1 MRPRTGS
8 ARTAPV
14 PPTDDV
20 IKILISTDN
29 HLGYLEKDPVRGD
42 DSFRV
47 FEEVLQL
54 AKSNNVD
61 MLLLGGDLF
70 HDNKPS
76 RNTVVRTMR
85 LLRHHC
91 LSPDGEVRLAVRSD
105 PSVVNYMD
113 PCVAVSLPVFVIHG
127 NHDDPTGGAGL
138 DALSS
143 LDLLANAGLITYFG
157 RAVSS
162 KKVEVAPILLQKGR
176 TALALYGLGNVRDEI
191 LYDTWAKQKRVKWLS
206 PEQPARRQAERHVNV
221 DGSEEEEG
229 EEESDDGDDVAWFNL
244 FVLHQNRLTRGSS
257 KGISDT
263 LLPTWLDYV
272 VWGHEHDSIPDLT
285 LSKPPIVQPGSTVA
299 TSLSGGEAKPKHAI
313 LLEVYKGKL
322 KHRAV
327 PLYTV
332 RNFLFEDIALS
343 TLSGL
348 SETDPEGL
356 NKFLEDTINDMVEKQ
371 ETLFDSKIA
380 TFQGGT
386 SKEVVNG
393 VRYPPRSFYVE
404 KLTGLVRQPL
414 IRLRVEVT
422 GNWEAPNPQRFGQA
436 YVGRVACAADIL
448 LFYRSKRRRLKTSR
462 TFLQGSGIGPEEEEG
477 EDDDGNVSLSQA
489 DADGQG
495 VVHIPKLVQYFL
507 YHRQVGGTGLKFLE
521 LDKLTGAVDQFVNK
535 LENRAIPDY
544 VQAYLKVQQDKT
556 LNEATQG
563 GKAFDESELLER
575 FKSEATAAANRIL
588 AESQPSLQVDG
599 AKATKAV
606 AKKSAVDQDENMG
619 VEQKKS
625 DPSTDTIEQQ
635 LNDVHAVLSKNPKI
649 AAVLGKT
656 SRLASDDDDDDDIEA
671 EPVARKRGS
680 RSSGRGRGRA
690 RGRGRS
696 TPVSSRKTAAA
707 RKPPARE
714 SSVRRSS
721 RAVDSVVIEDSDEDK
736 AESAKDEIV
745 LDDSEEEY
753 VPVPTT
759 RKRRA
764 RSSAAGSRSNSRA
777 RLEPTPVSQPRRSA
791 FASRARARRNTATI
805 DLDEESGDDAM

>member
-8 ARTAPV
+8 ARTVPV
-14 PPTDDV
+14 PPADDV

-47 FEEVLQL
+47 FEEVLEL

-85 LLRHHC
+85 LLRSHC

-105 PSVVNYMD
+105 PSLVNYMD

-143 LDLLANAGLITYFG
+143 LDLLSNAGLITYFG

-176 TALALYGLGNVRDEI
+176 TALALYGLGNVRDEV

-206 PEQPARRQAERHVNV
+206 PEQPARRQAERHVDV
-221 DGSEEEEG
+221 DGSDEEEE
-229 EEESDDGDDVAWFNL
+229 EEELDDDIAWFNL

-299 TSLSGGEAKPKHAI
+299 TSLSAGEAKPKHAI
-313 LLEVYKGKL
+313 LLEVYKCKL

-332 RNFLFEDIALS
+332 RSFLFEDISLS
-343 TLSGL
+343 TQSGL

-356 NKFLEDTINDMVEKQ
+356 NKFLEETINDMVEKQ
-371 ETLFDSKIA
+371 ETLFDNKIA

-404 KLTGLVRQPL
+404 KLTGIVRQPL

-436 YVGRVACAADIL
+436 YVGRVASAADIL
-448 LFYRSKRRRLKTSR
+448 LFYRCKRRRLKTSR
-462 TFLQGSGIGPEEEEG
+462 TFLQGNGIGPEDEER
-477 EDDDGNVSLSQA
+477 EDEDGNGRFSQTDA
-489 DADGQG
+489 DAQD

-588 AESQPSLQVDG
+588 AESQPSQQVEG
-599 AKATKAV
+599 AKATKAD
-606 AKKSAVDQDENMG
+606 AKKAAVDNDEDMG
-619 VEQKKS
+619 VERKKS
-625 DPSTDTIEQQ
+625 DLSTDTIQQ
-635 LNDVHAVLSKNPKI
+635 KLNDVHAVLSNHPKI
-649 AAVLGKT
+649 AAALGKT
-656 SRLASDDDDDDDIEA
+656 SRLASDDEDDDDIEA
-671 EPVARKRGS
+671 EPVASKRNS
-680 RSSGRGRGRA
+680 RSTGRGRSRA

-696 TPVSSRKTAAA
+696 TPANTRKTAAA
-707 RKPPARE
+707 RKPPARG

-721 RAVDSVVIEDSDEDK
+721 RAVDSFVIEDSDEDK
-736 AESAKDEIV
+736 AEAAEDEIV

-764 RSSAAGSRSNSRA
+764 RSSAAGSRSTSRA
-777 RLEPTPVSQPRRSA
+777 RVEPTPASQPRRSA
-791 FASRARARRNTATI
+791 FANRARARRNTATI